1 MANAT
6 ITFVKAPTTV
16 TLPGPVPGSVI
27 REIKHQA
34 SFILASGQR
43 VVYDKGVDRYEID
56 LDFESLTQT
65 ELDSLQAFYHTTV
78 DGVISTFTYTDTNGA
93 AHTARF
99 LEPVLEIPKVA
110 YNVYDV
116 HVKLELEDFPK

>member
-1 MANAT
+1 MAET
-6 ITFVKAPTTV
+6 TVTFVKAPTTV
-16 TLPGPVPGSVI
+16 TLPAPLPGSPI

-34 SFILASGQR
+34 SFLLASGDR

-56 LDFESLTQT
+56 LEFESLTEA
-65 ELDSLQAFYHTTV
+65 ELDDLQAFFHTTT
-78 DGVISTFTYTDTNGA
+78 DGVVETWTYNDSNGA

-99 LEPVLEIPKVA
+99 LDPVLDFTKTA

-116 HVKLELEDFPK
+116 MVKLELADFPK